1 MEMALMKTIRQIAAA
16 VIVLALAALMTG
28 CETTA
33 NTALQSSTNQSALSG
48 SGAASMGSS
57 DRFNVGD
64 LVVVSFSGLT
74 DPPAPHEERIKE
86 DGTITLMLLG
96 PVVAKGK
103 TPGELQKE
111 IRDAY
116 IQQKFYTETLTITVK
131 VQERYFF
138 VGGQVRSPN
147 RYIYAEGMT
156 VLKAIQSAGDFNEF
170 AKRTKVQVTRFDGR
184 TIIVNCKKALDNPKY
199 DIPIYPGD
207 RINVPRSL

>member
-1 MEMALMKTIRQIAAA
+1 MEMALMKTIRKVAAA
-16 VIVLALAALMTG
+16 GMILTLALLMAGCGTTG
-28 CETTA
+28 NTT
-33 NTALQSSTNQSALSG
+33 LQSSTNQSALSG
-48 SGAASMGSS
+48 TGAASLASS

-86 DGTITLMLLG
+86 DGTITLMLIG
-96 PVVAKGK
+96 QVTAKGK

-111 IRDAY
+111 IRQTYVD
-116 IQQKFYTETLTITVK
+116 KRFFTETLTITVK
-131 VQERYFF
+131 VQERFFF

-170 AKRTKVQVTRFDGR
+170 AKRTKVQVTRLDGR